1 MLVILLGGAI
11 AFFADWLGRTLGKKR
26 LHLGR
31 IRPRHVA
38 AGATVIAGILIPL
51 ITVLVVSAASVDVRR
66 WILEGRAAIREARE
80 LRQLR
85 DSLREEI
92 AKQQAELS
100 ERQAQLES
108 QRKELASV
116 QAERDKLV
124 AQTAELQGRLD
135 SLQGTIRDLNGRLAS
150 LRGTLA
156 DLRGDI
162 ETAERDL
169 VVARRNFETQQANNR
184 DLIQRNI
191 ALEQENLRFER
202 EVDRLQ
208 TQIGVVQTSLE
219 ELSAEQARLMAENEE
234 EQRRFEQERRRLELE
249 LAQAQGS
256 LTALRQEVAQLER
269 DRAALFGTF
278 EKSRNEPMIYQKGEE
293 VARLPVPA
301 SLSHADAVNALT
313 RLLRTARIA
322 AESRGAAG
330 SDRFPSAGLMPR
342 QAGNRIVSR
351 EELEASAIS
360 RIVGIGEETLVVATS
375 TINAFR
381 GEPVSLDLALFRNP
395 IVFRQGELVAEA
407 NISPGSENEI
417 LDQIT
422 ALLRGPVTERA
433 RQAGMIPVQGRE
445 AGFGEI
451 EADVIVKLVQDIR
464 GLNRRV
470 RLQAIASRE
479 TRAGDQLRLD
489 FRIR

>member
-51 ITVLVVSAASVDVRR
+51 ITVLVVSAASVDVRK
-66 WILEGRAAIREARE
+66 WILEGRSAIRETQE

-85 DSLREEI
+85 DSLRAEI
-92 AKQQAELS
+92 AKQQDELAQ
-100 ERQAQLES
+100 RQELLDR

-124 AQTAELQGRLD
+124 AQTAELRGRLE

-156 DLRGDI
+156 NLRQDI

-169 VVARRNFETQQANNR
+169 AVAHRNFETQQANNR
-184 DLIQRNI
+184 DLIERNI
-191 ALEQENLRFER
+191 TLEQENLRFER
-202 EVDRLQ
+202 EVARLQ
-208 TQIGVVQTSLE
+208 TQIETVQNSLQ
-219 ELSAEQARLMAENEE
+219 ELSAEQTRLMAENEE
-234 EQRRFEQERRRLELE
+234 DQKRFEEERRKLELE

-256 LTALRQEVAQLER
+256 LTAMRQEVAQLER

-278 EKSRNEPMIYQKGEE
+278 EKSRNEPMIFQKGEE
-293 VARLPVPA
+293 VARLAVPA
-301 SLSHADAVNALT
+301 SLSRPEAVNALT

-322 AESRGAAG
+322 AERRGAVG

-342 QAGNRIVSR
+342 LSGNRILTR
-351 EELEASAIS
+351 EELEASAVS

-395 IVFRQGELVAEA
+395 VVFRQGEVVAETV
-407 NISPGSENEI
+407 ISPGTENEV
-417 LDQIT
+417 LEQIS
-422 ALLRGPVTERA
+422 ALLRGSVTERA

-470 RLQAIASRE
+470 RLQAVSNRE